1 MGAWARG
8 YQRKYVG
15 TFPRRHHRAL
25 GGELPQVSGG
35 PRPKRHLDRGAG
47 WRGVF
52 GEFRNH
58 EADQDANEKGQT
70 GVSACRWSR
79 LARRNTSG
87 VLQTAAAV
95 AYGGAPG
102 RGRGRPMLAGIAGAS
117 EQRLQAEPHDAGQ
130 PCFDGRHSGRGHSRP
145 RQPGGHRRREA
156 PAPAGPAPLAGQLFG
171 LRQGG
176 VAAAAGALGRCW
188 QWTRCHA
195 LVSDLLFRGVF
206 AVHDPTGRCGMES
219 CHGLTARG
227 RARLYIG
234 ER

>member
-1 MGAWARG
+1 MGAWTRG

-15 TFPRRHHRAL
+15 TFLPRHHRAL
-25 GGELPQVSGG
+25 GGELLQVSGG
-35 PRPKRHLDRGAG
+35 PRPKGHLDRGAG

-52 GEFRNH
+52 GELRNH
-58 EADQDANEKGQT
+58 EADQDANEKGPT

-79 LARRNTSG
+79 LARRSTSG

-102 RGRGRPMLAGIAGAS
+102 RGRGPLMLAGLAGAS
-117 EQRLQAEPHDAGQ
+117 EQRLQVEPHDAGQ
-130 PCFDGRHSGRGHSRP
+130 PYLHGRHCERGRRRP

-156 PAPAGPAPLAGQLFG
+156 PAPAGPVPRAGQLVG

-176 VAAAAGALGRCW
+176 VAAAAGALGRCR

-206 AVHDPTGRCGMES
+206 AVHSSMGRCGMES
-219 CHGLTARG
+219 RHGLTVRG
-227 RARLYIG
+227 RARLSSA
-234 ER
+234 